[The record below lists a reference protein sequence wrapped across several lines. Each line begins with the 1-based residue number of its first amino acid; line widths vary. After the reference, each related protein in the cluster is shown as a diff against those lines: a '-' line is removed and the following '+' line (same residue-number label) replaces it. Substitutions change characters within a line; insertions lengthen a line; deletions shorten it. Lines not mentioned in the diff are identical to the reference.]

1 MSKINKKFSIE
12 LSYSDIEK
20 LRKKLNSSPVLKAK
34 EIGRML
40 DKGIGKNVD
49 ASLEIIDALGEKVKG
64 LNKGGGL
71 GALLANTCSFI
82 C

>member
-1 MSKINKKFSIE
+1 
-12 LSYSDIEK
+12 
-20 LRKKLNSSPVLKAK
+20 
-34 EIGRML
+34 ML

-71 GALLANTCSFI
+71 ELYCQHVLIYLLDR
-82 C
+82 